1 MIGSGIIFL
10 NSNNQVLLLLRDN
23 KADIPYPNMW
33 DIPGGRVEEN
43 ETPEQAV
50 KREMFEELG
59 LQELGEIKLFKI
71 ITSEK
76 ITDYVFWKR
85 LDLDTEKID
94 LMEGQKIEYFDL
106 ERIRKTTLAFNYN
119 KVIEEFYNEVVYLK

>member
-1 MIGSGIIFL
+1 MIGSAIIFL

-59 LQELGEIKLFKI
+59 LQELGEIELFKI

-85 LDLDTEKID
+85 LDLDTIKID
-94 LMEGQKIEYFDL
+94 LMEGQRIEYFDL
-106 ERIRKTTLAFNYN
+106 VRIRKTTLAFNYN